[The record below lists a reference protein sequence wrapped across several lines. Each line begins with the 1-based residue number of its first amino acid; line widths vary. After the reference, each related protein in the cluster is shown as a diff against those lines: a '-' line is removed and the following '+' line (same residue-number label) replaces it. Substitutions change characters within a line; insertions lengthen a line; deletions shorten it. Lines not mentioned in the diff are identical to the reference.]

1 MQARGRREAGRRE
14 RHLRA
19 KRSPKPVW
27 HLAIRRGA
35 SMVGREFSG
44 RTKNGESA
52 MAGPIDKTLRAAKT
66 HAKSGAFAE
75 AEALYRE
82 VLARFPGNKRAQAGL
97 AEISQSRASRPVNP
111 PRPVIDQLFGLK
123 KAGRDRE
130 AAEVAARVLKQFP
143 RAPAAMEVRA
153 AALSTLGDHEGA
165 ATLYR
170 ELVGMFPDAPDA
182 HGSYGNELMALNR
195 DDEAVV
201 EFERVLE
208 LRPGDPVAL
217 NNIGNAKRRAG
228 EQSEALE
235 MYRAAHEAAP
245 DFVEA
250 QLNLANALV
259 LSHKA
264 QEAEPHLL
272 EVLAKLPD
280 NFRALTTMGDVRREL
295 GDKPGAIDYYKR
307 ALAINP
313 DHVEALASLI
323 MATRISE
330 DDPLVARLEGL
341 LEAPH
346 HTERERVRYEFAL
359 GKAYE
364 DIGDIDKSFAFY
376 ARGNARRKELL
387 GYTIEQDETLFAQIE
402 QAFPAVPAAIPEA
415 AQDGPEP
422 IFIVGLPRS
431 GTTLSEQIVSAH
443 PMVAPGGELIELGS
457 PLSQIDWSNPEDFRA
472 KAEEIRAEYR
482 EVLRAHAKGAPF
494 VTDKMPLNF
503 RWVGA
508 IRALFPK
515 AKIIHLQRDPRAVIW
530 SIYRLNFGSDG
541 NAYAHSLDDLVAY
554 RALHQDLMAHWK
566 SLFAETI
573 YDLNYERLVENP
585 ETEIRALLDYL
596 ELPFDEACL
605 RPQDNKRIARTAS
618 RDQVV
623 KPIYKG
629 SSQAWE
635 KYAPYLEAAFAK
647 LD

>member
-1 MQARGRREAGRRE
+1 
-14 RHLRA
+14 
-19 KRSPKPVW
+19 
-27 HLAIRRGA
+27 
-35 SMVGREFSG
+35 
-44 RTKNGESA
+44 
-52 MAGPIDKTLRAAKT
+52 MAGPIDKTLRAAKA
-66 HAKSGAFAE
+66 HAKNGAFAE

-97 AEISQSRASRPVNP
+97 AEISQSRATRPMNP
-111 PRPVIDQLFGLK
+111 PRPVINQLFGLK
-123 KAGRDRE
+123 KSGRDRE
-130 AAEVAARVLKQFP
+130 AAEAAARVLKEFP

-153 AALSTLGDHEGA
+153 AALSALGDHAGA
-165 ATLYR
+165 AVLYR

-182 HGSYGNELMALNR
+182 HGSYGNELMALFR
-195 DDEAVV
+195 DDEAVT

-228 EQSEALE
+228 EQSEALD
-235 MYRAAHEAAP
+235 MYRAALEAAP

-259 LSHKA
+259 VNRKS
-264 QEAEPHLL
+264 QEAERHLS

-280 NFRALTTMGDVRREL
+280 NFRALTTMGDVRRDL

-307 ALAINP
+307 ALAIDP
-313 DHVEALASLI
+313 EHAEALASLI
-323 MATRISE
+323 NATRISE
-330 DDPLVARLEGL
+330 GDPVIGRLEAS

-346 HTERERVRYEFAL
+346 HSDRERVRFEFAL

-364 DIGDIDKSFAFY
+364 DIGETEKSFAFY
-376 ARGNARRKELL
+376 ARGNARRKKLL
-387 GYTIEQDETLFAQIE
+387 GYTIEQDETLFAQIK
-402 QAFPAVPAAIPEA
+402 QAFPAAPDKITEA
-415 AQDGPEP
+415 PQSGPEP

-431 GTTLSEQIVSAH
+431 GTTLTEQIVSAH
-443 PMVAPGGELIELGS
+443 PLVEPGGELTELGS
-457 PLSQIDWSNPEDFRA
+457 AMSALDWSTSEDFHA
-472 KAEEIRAEYR
+472 KADEIRAEYR
-482 EVLRAHAKGAPF
+482 EVLRDHAKGAPF

-503 RWVGA
+503 RWIGA
-508 IRALFPK
+508 IRALFPE

-530 SIYRLNFGSDG
+530 SIYRLNFSSDG

-566 SLFAETI
+566 SLFGETI
-573 YDLNYERLVENP
+573 YDLSYAQLVENP
-585 ETEIRALLDYL
+585 EAEIRALLDYL

-618 RDQVV
+618 RDQVS

>member
-1 MQARGRREAGRRE
+1 
-14 RHLRA
+14 
-19 KRSPKPVW
+19 
-27 HLAIRRGA
+27 
-35 SMVGREFSG
+35 
-44 RTKNGESA
+44 

-97 AEISQSRASRPVNP
+97 TEISQSRASRPVNP

-130 AAEVAARVLKQFP
+130 AAEAAARVLKQFP

-153 AALSTLGDHEGA
+153 AALSSLGDHEGA
-165 ATLYR
+165 AALYR

-182 HGSYGNELMALNR
+182 HGSYGNELMALDR
-195 DDEAVV
+195 DAEAVA
-201 EFERVLE
+201 EYERVLE
-208 LRPGDPVAL
+208 LRPGDPVSL

-228 EQSEALE
+228 ERKEALA
-235 MYRAAHEAAP
+235 MYRAAYEAAP

-250 QLNLANALV
+250 QLNLGNLLAQ
-259 LSHKA
+259 SGKA
-264 QEAEPHLL
+264 QEGERHLA
-272 EVLAKLPD
+272 EVLEKLPD
-280 NFRALTTMGDVRREL
+280 NCPALKTMGDVRRDL
-295 GDKPGAIDYYKR
+295 GDKEGAIANYKR
-307 ALAINP
+307 ALEINP
-313 DHVEALASLI
+313 DHGEALAALV
-323 MATRISE
+323 MATRIAE
-330 DDPLVARLEGL
+330 GDPAFERLETL
-341 LEAPH
+341 LKASHFQEK
-346 HTERERVRYEFAL
+346 ERVAFEFAL

-364 DIGDIDKSFAFY
+364 DIGETDKSFTYY
-376 ARGNARRKELL
+376 ARGNARRKKLL
-387 GYTIEQDETLFAQIE
+387 GYTIEQDEKLFAQIK
-402 QAFPAVPAAIPEA
+402 QAFPAVPAPIAESPQE
-415 AQDGPEP
+415 GPEP

-431 GTTLSEQIVSAH
+431 GTTLTEQIVSAH
-443 PMVAPGGELIELGS
+443 PMVAPGGELNELDS
-457 PLSQIDWSNPEDFRA
+457 ALFAIDWSNPEELRA
-472 KAEEIRAEYR
+472 KADDIRAEYR
-482 EVLRAHAKGAPF
+482 EVLHEHAKGAPF

-573 YDLNYERLVENP
+573 YDLNYERLVEDP
-585 ETEIRALLDYL
+585 EAEIRALLDYL